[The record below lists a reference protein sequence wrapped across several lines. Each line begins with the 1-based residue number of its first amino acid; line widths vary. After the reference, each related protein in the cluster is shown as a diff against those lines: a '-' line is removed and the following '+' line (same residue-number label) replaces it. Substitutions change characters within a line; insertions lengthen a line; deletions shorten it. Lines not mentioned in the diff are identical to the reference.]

1 MTATDQAIQIAR
13 AAAEAAVK
21 LNAREVVALDVSEL
35 NPFADVFLILT
46 GSSQR
51 NAVAIADAVQDA
63 LVELGVKQRGRE
75 GREVG
80 EWVLQNFGDVVVHTF
95 QQEAR
100 EFYALER
107 IWNAAPVLDLGIS
120 EREPEPVRAGAEDL
134 LP

>member
-1 MTATDQAIQIAR
+1 MTATDQAIEIAR
-13 AAAEAAVK
+13 AAAEAASK
-21 LNAREVVALDVSEL
+21 LNAHDIVALDVSEL
-35 NPFADVFLILT
+35 NPFTDVFLILT

-51 NAVAIADAVQDA
+51 NVAAIADAVQDT
-63 LVELGVKQRGRE
+63 LVEQGVKQRGRE
-75 GREVG
+75 GRDVG

-107 IWNAAPVLDLGIS
+107 IWNTAPVLDLGIT
-120 EREPEPVRAGAEDL
+120 EAEPEPVRAGAEDL